1 MITILAALAPVGIVI
16 ALGWWL
22 RRRDFPGD
30 AFWAPAERL
39 TYFLLF
45 PALLI
50 DTLANAPLAALRVAP
65 MALALALPLVAV
77 AGLMLALRRHLA
89 IDGPGF
95 TSLFQGS
102 IRLNAYVGLAA
113 AFALYGEAGLTL
125 ASVALATF
133 IPIVNVMCVA
143 VLSRYARARPAGWRE
158 VGRAMV
164 HNPLIAGCAV
174 GIALN
179 AAGIEPPAV
188 INDMLDILGRAA
200 MPFGVLCVGAGLS
213 FAGVTGVRG
222 GLAIVGAMKLVVLP
236 ALTALACAVLG
247 VDALG
252 TGIVVL
258 FAALPTAT
266 STYVLSRQ
274 MGGDSALMAQ
284 TVAITTVAAGVTM
297 PVMLAILT

>member
-1 MITILAALAPVGIVI
+1 M
-16 ALGWWL
+16 
-22 RRRDFPGD
+22 
-30 AFWAPAERL
+30 

-50 DTLANAPLAALRVAP
+50 DTLATAPLDELRVAP
-65 MALALALPLVAV
+65 
-77 AGLMLALRRHLA
+77 
-89 IDGPGF
+89 
-95 TSLFQGS
+95 
-102 IRLNAYVGLAA
+102 
-113 AFALYGEAGLTL
+113 
-125 ASVALATF
+125 VALATF

-143 VLSRYARARPAGWRE
+143 VLSRYAGARPAGWRE
-158 VGRAMV
+158 VGRALV

-179 AAGIEPPAV
+179 AAGIELPAV
-188 INDMLDILGRAA
+188 INAVLDILGRAA

-236 ALTALACAVLG
+236 TLAALACALLG
-247 VDALG
+247 VDPLG

-266 STYVLSRQ
+266 SAYVLSRQ

-284 TVAITTVAAGVTM
+284 TVAITTIAAGITL
-297 PVMLAILT
+297 PVMLALLT